1 MTPKN
6 LRMRRVWG
14 FLLLLLGSSL
24 HSQAPEGWNARPALG
39 AELSPG
45 VSWVGGGVW
54 AGDQSGPPAT
64 LIGSLGL
71 GNSLTGGGVA
81 LEGGLQGEAWSLAL
95 KTLAFRDSDGG
106 ARLTLHQGHLSWKS
120 RSGWKLGL
128 EAEPLVWGYGLTG
141 GYLLGEAA
149 RPFPRFRVQTPPAQ
163 LQLFGTPLGTW
174 GFQWFT
180 GRLENHRRLA
190 DNMQDASYRRRL
202 IEDRGDPQ
210 SPLLTGYHV
219 DGTFQDGKVEC
230 YANWT
235 VLWAGTRQGRAM
247 TSGYSFNEYLTAI
260 TGLKDPLVES
270 SIDPATSDGRRG
282 YRNGARS
289 SSNFDLGLR
298 FRIDPLARLVSADRA
313 SGYISRGTKGL
324 TVAWGLLRRKP
335 LYWLGKDLEKDG
347 RNILRA
353 DFRDAW
359 YGVDNHVVPNLIVPN
374 DAFGLLMEWGTLRL
388 GLERRSTSNPRHVS
402 YRSFANDE
410 YITGFYRDGDPLG
423 EALGGEAD
431 TTTLRLEWDATSKL
445 GGTFWFLRGV
455 RPFRDDPS
463 LWALDHPGERWTED
477 RFTGLQADVH
487 WKIEPTRS
495 FRFGCAWEGHSAAG
509 YVLGHRGNGFRWF
522 AELSARWLR

>member
-1 MTPKN
+1 MGLLVVPMVCSPLHGQTPD
-6 LRMRRVWG
+6 
-14 FLLLLLGSSL
+14 
-24 HSQAPEGWNARPALG
+24 GWTSRQVLG
-39 AELSPG
+39 ADLLS
-45 VSWVGGGVW
+45 VSGWLGGGVW
-54 AGDQSGPPAT
+54 SAHQGGPPAT
-64 LIGSLGL
+64 LFDSLGM
-71 GNSLTGGGVA
+71 GNSLTGSGIA
-81 LEGGLQGEAWSLAL
+81 LEGGINQGAWTFAL

-163 LQLFGTPLGTW
+163 LQLFGVSLGTW
-174 GFQWFT
+174 GYQWFT
-180 GRLENHRRLA
+180 GKLENHRRLA
-190 DNMQDASYRRRL
+190 DNMQDRSRRLRL
-202 IEDRGDPQ
+202 IEERGDPQ

-219 DGTFQDGKVEC
+219 DGSFHDGKIEC

-270 SIDPATSDGRRG
+270 SIDPADPTDRRG

-298 FRIDPLARLVSADRA
+298 FRIEPLARLVSADRA
-313 SGYISRGTKGL
+313 SGYVSRGTKGL

-388 GLERRSTSNPRHVS
+388 GVERRSTSNPRHVT

-410 YITGFYRDGDPLG
+410 YVTGFYRDGDPLG

-477 RFTGLQADVH
+477 RFMGLQADLH

-495 FRFGCAWEGHSAAG
+495 LRIGCAWEGHSAAG
-509 YVLGHRGNGFRWF
+509 YILGQRGNGFRWF